1 MKNKITQ
8 SILIALLGSMW
19 LFFGCS
25 PSLNVK
31 VSSPE
36 AVSIEFSSGL
46 GENLVQT
53 LYSITEA
60 DSQSPLFNKN
70 AVAENLELSGFP
82 VDSVSVDNNDLFVK
96 TKPTSLKK
104 IATNSS
110 GFVEEVTS
118 NSVTISLTPEKFQ
131 EFASILPEE
140 TVGYLDLLCAPI
152 FTNEEL
158 TTEDYYEVLSAI
170 YGNKLAKEAMFSTFI
185 IEVSVPETSS
195 IKKIDVKVPSSK
207 TVTNKNKA
215 RITIPLADFL
225 CNLEESS
232 IIIAW

>member
-8 SILIALLGSMW
+8 NILVALLGIIC
-19 LFFGCS
+19 LLVGCS
-25 PSLNVK
+25 PSLNVNI
-31 VSSPE
+31 SSAE
-36 AVSIEFSSGL
+36 AVTIEFSSGL

-96 TKPTSLKK
+96 TKPTSLQS
-104 IATNSS
+104 IAKNTS
-110 GFVEEVTS
+110 GLIEEVS
-118 NSVTISLTPEKFQ
+118 NNSVTISLTPEKFQ
-131 EFASILPEE
+131 DFVTILPEE

-158 TTEDYYEVLSAI
+158 SPEEYGEVLAAI
-170 YGNKLAKEAMFSTFI
+170 YGNKLAREALSSNFV
-185 IEVSVPETSS
+185 IEVSVPQGVS
-195 IKKIDVKVPSSK
+195 IKKIDVKIPSSK

-215 RITIPLADFL
+215 RISIPLADFL
-225 CNLEESS
+225 CNLAEST
-232 IIIAW
+232 IYLEW